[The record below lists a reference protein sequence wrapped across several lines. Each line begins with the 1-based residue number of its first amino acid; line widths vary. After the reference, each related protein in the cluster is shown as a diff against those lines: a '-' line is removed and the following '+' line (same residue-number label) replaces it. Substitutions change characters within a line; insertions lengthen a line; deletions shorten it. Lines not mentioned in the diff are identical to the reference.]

1 MSIWGD
7 LQYLPLGQP
16 HFSLLTA
23 IYFVLV
29 AWILVRALRLASTRI
44 GLGSSTG
51 LILLAASLA
60 GSYLNIPVAQLPQ
73 QHIISGQV
81 ISFYGMYY
89 VVPTVANWPGT
100 VIAVNVGGAVIPGL
114 LSFYLLIR
122 YRLWLLG
129 GLAIAIVTF
138 VCHLLAQPIPGLGIA
153 LPVFVPPLSAA
164 MVALILSRPHAPAL
178 AYIGGSIGC
187 LVGADLLNLG
197 KIQGLGAPV
206 ASIGGAGPLMGF
218 FSPALSR
225 CSLPAYSAHPATS
238 MAKLPERRFDP
249 GGDRRQLP
257 AASRHI
263 ACR

>member
-1 MSIWGD
+1 MSVWGD

-29 AWILVRALRLASTRI
+29 AWILVRAFRLASTRV
-44 GLGSSTG
+44 GLGSSTA
-51 LILLAASLA
+51 LMLLAASLA

-73 QHIISGQV
+73 QQHFISGQV
-81 ISFYGMYY
+81 ISFYGVYY
-89 VVPTVANWPGT
+89 VVPAVADWPGT
-100 VIAVNVGGAVIPGL
+100 VIAVNVGGAVIPGF
-114 LSFYLLIR
+114 LSFYLLVR

-129 GLAIAIVTF
+129 GLAIAIVAL
-138 VCHLLAQPIPGLGIA
+138 VCHLLAEPVPGLGIA

-164 MVALILSRPHAPAL
+164 AVALILSRSHAPAL

-206 ASIGGAGPLMGF
+206 ASIGGAGTFDGIFLTGAF
-218 FSPALSR
+218 AVLLASIFSPSSNLGGKITR
-225 CSLPAYSAHPATS
+225 AT
-238 MAKLPERRFDP
+238 L
-249 GGDRRQLP
+249 
-257 AASRHI
+257 
-263 ACR
+263 

>member
-44 GLGSSTG
+44 GLGSGTA
-51 LILLAASLA
+51 LILLAASLCRQLLEHPSGAATPAAHHFRA
-60 GSYLNIPVAQLPQ
+60 GDLIFWHVLCRSDGGELAGHGDRSQCWRR
-73 QHIISGQV
+73 SD
-81 ISFYGMYY
+81 
-89 VVPTVANWPGT
+89 PG
-100 VIAVNVGGAVIPGL
+100 IAVFLSLDQISALASGRARDRDRRICLSSVGAAHSRP
-114 LSFYLLIR
+114 R
-122 YRLWLLG
+122 HR
-129 GLAIAIVTF
+129 A
-138 VCHLLAQPIPGLGIA
+138 
-153 LPVFVPPLSAA
+153 PVFVPPLSAA

-249 GGDRRQLP
+249 GGDRRQPP

>member
-1 MSIWGD
+1 MSVSGD

-16 HFSLLTA
+16 HLSLLTA

-29 AWILVRALRLASTRI
+29 AWILVRAFRLASRRI
-44 GLGSSTG
+44 GLGASTA

-60 GSYLNIPVAQLPQ
+60 GYFNIPVAQLPQ

-89 VVPTVANWPGT
+89 VVPTVGDWPGT
-100 VIAVNVGGAVIPGL
+100 VIAVNVGDAVIPGL
-114 LSFYLLIR
+114 LSFYLLVR

-129 GLAIAIVTF
+129 GLAIVIVAA
-138 VCHLLAQPIPGLGIA
+138 VCYSLAQPVPGLGIA

-164 MVALILSRPHAPAL
+164 VVALILSRAHAPTL
-178 AYIGGSIGC
+178 AYKGGSIGC

-206 ASIGGAGPLMGF
+206 ASIGGAGTFDGIFLTGAF
-218 FSPALSR
+218 AVLLASIFSPSGNLDGEITR
-225 CSLPAYSAHPATS
+225 AT
-238 MAKLPERRFDP
+238 L
-249 GGDRRQLP
+249 
-257 AASRHI
+257 
-263 ACR
+263 

>member
-1 MSIWGD
+1 M
-7 LQYLPLGQP
+7 
-16 HFSLLTA
+16 
-23 IYFVLV
+23 
-29 AWILVRALRLASTRI
+29 RALRLASTRI
-44 GLGSSTG
+44 GLGTSTG

-129 GLAIAIVTF
+129 GLAIAIVAF

-153 LPVFVPPLSAA
+153 L
-164 MVALILSRPHAPAL
+164 
-178 AYIGGSIGC
+178 
-187 LVGADLLNLG
+187 
-197 KIQGLGAPV
+197 
-206 ASIGGAGPLMGF
+206 
-218 FSPALSR
+218 R
-225 CSLPAYSAHPATS
+225 CSCRHC
-238 MAKLPERRFDP
+238 RR
-249 GGDRRQLP
+249 RWLR
-257 AASRHI
+257 
-263 ACR
+263 

>member
-1 MSIWGD
+1 MSFRRW
-7 LQYLPLGQP
+7 
-16 HFSLLTA
+16 
-23 IYFVLV
+23 
-29 AWILVRALRLASTRI
+29 RI
-44 GLGSSTG
+44 GR
-51 LILLAASLA
+51 
-60 GSYLNIPVAQLPQ
+60 
-73 QHIISGQV
+73 
-81 ISFYGMYY
+81 
-89 VVPTVANWPGT
+89 GT

-197 KIQGLGAPV
+197 KIQGPGAPV